1 MKTVTFGHHDQ
12 TQFPNVMKKY
22 IEVKSILEVFKV
34 DVETVIWVHQ
44 IFFFFLC
51 TTCR

>member
-1 MKTVTFGHHDQ
+1 MKTVTFEHRDQ
-12 TQFPNVMKKY
+12 TQFPNAMKKD

-34 DVETVIWVHQ
+34 DAETVIWVNK